1 MGKSERRLAFSVFR
15 VEWLKRLNRYIAE
28 SVGAMELVNE
38 IV

>member
-1 MGKSERRLAFSVFR
+1 MSKSERRLAFSVFGF
-15 VEWLKRLNRYIAE
+15 EWLKGLNRYIAE